1 MRVLDAASR
10 ALEVGCK
17 GTEVT
22 LEGAYHGAATLTGL
36 IKEERK
42 VQHLRCKMKT
52 HKTIEEFVAL
62 GFDRA
67 VAEAECAA
75 IDAELS

>member
-1 MRVLDAASR
+1 MKVLDAVSR
-10 ALEVGCK
+10 TLEVGCK

-52 HKTIEEFVAL
+52 HQTIEEFVAL
-62 GFDRA
+62 GFDRSI
-67 VAEAECAA
+67 AEAECAA